1 MKSKKDINKYISLEI
16 SHKNESRD
24 NKNRKVNENIINSL
38 IFANFVKDM
47 TNGGYNHEK

>member
-1 MKSKKDINKYISLEI
+1 MKRRKSLNKYMPSEVCR
-16 SHKNESRD
+16 KNESRD